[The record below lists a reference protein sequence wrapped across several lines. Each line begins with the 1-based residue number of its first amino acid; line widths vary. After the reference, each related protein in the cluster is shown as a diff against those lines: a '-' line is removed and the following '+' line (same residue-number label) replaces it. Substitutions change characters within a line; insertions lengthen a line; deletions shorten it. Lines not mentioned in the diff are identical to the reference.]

1 MEDAAPPVGLVK
13 FARRALIFSV
23 ETGRSVPLKGL
34 SLRIE
39 AMENLKSPREVIANP
54 DQEEEAMA
62 SHAILR

>member
-23 ETGRSVPLKGL
+23 ETGRSVPLRG
-34 SLRIE
+34 LRIE
-39 AMENLKSPREVIANP
+39 VVESLKLLREVHVNP